1 MPSYRL
7 SKTAEADLIEIARY
21 GDENHGVERSNQYR
35 DQLKAHFELL
45 AENAELFQAVDHIRP
60 GYRRSVCGVHAIYYR
75 MTKDGV
81 EIMAL
86 IRGQNPD
93 THLPDA

>member
-7 SKTAEADLIEIARY
+7 AKTAEADLIEIVRY
-21 GDENHGVERSNQYR
+21 GDEYYGIERSNQYR

-45 AENAELFQAVDHIRP
+45 AANAELFQAVDHIRP
-60 GYRRSVCGVHAIYYR
+60 RYRRSVCGVHAIYYR
-75 MTKDGV
+75 IVEEGI

-86 IRGQNPD
+86 MRGQNSE
-93 THLPDA
+93 TYLLDA